1 MSAIKPK
8 QPKQSKRTAPHPA
21 SVSLCPPR
29 RPLPPHALV
38 LAPMVG
44 ASELAFRLLCRR
56 HGAQLC
62 YTPMMHSSRF
72 ASDAAYRAAE
82 LCTAQGDGPLVA
94 HFCGN
99 DGATLLAAARLAER
113 ASNVVAVDLNLG
125 CPQRSAH
132 SGHYG
137 AFLCADAAGRE
148 RVLGMVST
156 LAHGLSV
163 PVFCKIRLL
172 DEGEAETVAFAQ
184 ALERAGCALLAVH
197 GRLRGSPMHRRSG
210 PADLAQVAAV
220 KSALA
225 IPVLTNGNVRC
236 SGELLAALAATGA
249 DGVMSAEGAL
259 DDPAIFGRAAAEAA
273 QRKRKL
279 RKRIDA
285 LGEGGGG
292 AGGADPT
299 AAKRS
304 TLLKSVDPTAA
315 KKSAKRLKR
324 LKRELAALPKLP
336 KVAAAAGSSTSGG
349 GLPTRPQLALEYLA
363 LCEKHGVLSGGPSD
377 VPCAR
382 FHVRRIC
389 RDALAETRLL
399 PRLEAASSLAQLG
412 AIVRACVAHA
422 EGGVVALEDAE
433 AIEALG
439 WRAECERR
447 NRDKRKEFEARM
459 ARKARREGKPD
470 DTYFRAGRVPP
481 TDLQVAQLRAMPEQE
496 RMGWWSARFGQHCLA
511 FHATGTCVRSE
522 SEHGCAFLHAPPT
535 AAAVAEEPNV
545 APSWLRESEETPEE
559 ARLVAAAAGEVG
571 TAGAGAAAAEPQAGR
586 GNGKGLGPGA
596 GKGGRGQGKGGGKGA
611 RGKGKGGKG
620 HFGP

>member
-1 MSAIKPK
+1 
-8 QPKQSKRTAPHPA
+8 
-21 SVSLCPPR
+21 
-29 RPLPPHALV
+29 
-38 LAPMVG
+38 MVG
-44 ASELAFRLLCRR
+44 ASELPFRLLSRKY
-56 HGAQLC
+56 GADLC
-62 YTPMMHSSRF
+62 YTPMIYSARF
-72 ASDAAYRAAE
+72 VEDDAYRQAE
-82 LCTAQGDGPLVA
+82 LRTAPGDAPLVA

-99 DGATLLAAARLAER
+99 CPATLLKAARLAEPHVC
-113 ASNVVAVDLNLG
+113 AIDLNLG
-125 CPQRSAH
+125 CPQRVAH
-132 SGHYG
+132 SGNFGSY
-137 AFLCADAAGRE
+137 LCATAEGRAT
-148 RVLGMVST
+148 VLSIVRT
-156 LAHGLSV
+156 LSSHLRV

-172 DEGEAETVAFAQ
+172 DELDETLSFAQ
-184 ALERAGCALLAVH
+184 QLQDAGCALLAVH
-197 GRLRGSPMHRRSG
+197 GRYRGSATRRRDG
-210 PADLAQVAAV
+210 PAHLEQVAAIVAEV
-220 KSALA
+220 KRAA
-225 IPVLTNGNVRC
+225 GEQMPVLSNGNVR
-236 SGELLAALAATGA
+236 SAADLLSALAATGA

-279 RKRIDA
+279 RKHIDA

-299 AAKRS
+299 AAK
-304 TLLKSVDPTAA
+304 
-315 KKSAKRLKR
+315 KSAKRLKR
-324 LKRELAALPKLP
+324 LKRELADLPELP

-459 ARKARREGKPD
+459 VRKARREGKPD

-522 SEHGCAFLHAPPT
+522 SEHGCAFLHVPPT

-586 GNGKGLGPGA
+586 GKGKGPGPGA
-596 GKGGRGQGKGGGKGA
+596 GKGGRGKGKRGGKGA
-611 RGKGKGGKG
+611 RGKGKGCKG

>member
-1 MSAIKPK
+1 MKVPALSTHSKKRSGAPAAGSAKKK
-8 QPKQSKRTAPHPA
+8 QKA
-21 SVSLCPPR
+21 SRAALPSHVTPV
-29 RPLPPHALV
+29 RPLPPHRLV

-44 ASELAFRLLCRR
+44 ASELPFRLLSRKY
-56 HGAQLC
+56 GADLC
-62 YTPMMHSSRF
+62 YTPMIYSARF
-72 ASDAAYRAAE
+72 VEDDAYRQAE
-82 LCTAQGDGPLVA
+82 LRTAPGDAPLVA

-99 DGATLLAAARLAER
+99 CPATLLKAARLAEPH
-113 ASNVVAVDLNLG
+113 VCAVDLNLG
-125 CPQRSAH
+125 CPQRVAH
-132 SGHYG
+132 SGNFGSY
-137 AFLCADAAGRE
+137 LCATAEGRAT
-148 RVLGMVST
+148 VLSIVRT
-156 LAHGLSV
+156 LSSHLRV

-172 DEGEAETVAFAQ
+172 DELDETLSFVRQ
-184 ALERAGCALLAVH
+184 LRDAGCALLAVH
-197 GRLRGSPMHRRSG
+197 GRYRGSATRRRDG
-210 PADLAQVAAV
+210 PAHLEQVAAV
-220 KSALA
+220 VAEVKRAA
-225 IPVLTNGNVRC
+225 GEQMPVLSNGNVR
-236 SGELLAALAATGA
+236 SAADLLSALAATGA

-496 RMGWWSARFGQHCLA
+496 RAH
-511 FHATGTCVRSE
+511 T
-522 SEHGCAFLHAPPT
+522 
-535 AAAVAEEPNV
+535 
-545 APSWLRESEETPEE
+545 
-559 ARLVAAAAGEVG
+559 
-571 TAGAGAAAAEPQAGR
+571 
-586 GNGKGLGPGA
+586 
-596 GKGGRGQGKGGGKGA
+596 
-611 RGKGKGGKG
+611 
-620 HFGP
+620 